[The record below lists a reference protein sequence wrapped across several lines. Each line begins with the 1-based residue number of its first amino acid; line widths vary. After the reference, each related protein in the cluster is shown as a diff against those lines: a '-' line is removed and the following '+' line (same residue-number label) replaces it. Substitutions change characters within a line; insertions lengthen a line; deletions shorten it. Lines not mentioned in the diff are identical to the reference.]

1 MFEVHATGS
10 GTARKLEVK
19 PSAQDAKIQ
28 FIAAPGSGL
37 SAGDAGAIA
46 TQVRKALRASFTLV
60 PVDLPPDFAFTEFKG
75 VGTGDG
81 QAVALPLQLS
91 EPPSP
96 PGAIQEITQSVVGPA
111 GFGFGISADF
121 VRHVFQPTIDNL
133 MQFKRDF
140 TISIPIWFDPT
151 YHFSVTAV
159 DFFNNRTIDLVIH
172 GKATTSNFGWSDYNN
187 IVIKQR
193 FALLMLFDTLFIKAD
208 DYEPEVSG
216 VASEAVGSI
225 KNAVIAQRN
234 AALPPAQRS
243 LNTQLNSAKIRL
255 NRALHSFDPAASA
268 TFRAG
273 FSDDAASGTSGG
285 VGDRPRG
292 GGDPWRCEKRLV
304 AIGPGRGGHRR
315 RAREDL
321 QRAEQLD
328 PGGRIDRHVW
338 SWVEGS
344 PIVAWGGVVKTLTDE
359 HRFVLSIPPPQS
371 GPGPVDT
378 KVVTQVCLRLE
389 GSRTL
394 SDGSVESVVAGATC
408 LAPDPG
414 IVMVVPSWWEPVHV
428 PVWMPD
434 QPETVLAK
442 DAVAGH
448 YRAVG
453 PSEAGRADS
462 QLAGALRRLERARA
476 ARRGTSLPRSKR
488 LQRRSLPV
496 LLLPQGA
503 FDVSRRELESRLAS
517 ITESLPATGTG
528 DGRRRGR
535 MDADVQCI
543 EGPLDV
549 PDQRPAQVRLESR
562 GRRGSGLSSPR
573 LSKSMRRRPRRLAP
587 VHCAWRCP
595 LASAH
600 RMRCSR
606 PIARSRWP
614 SIACA
619 DAGRC

>member
-1 MFEVHATGS
+1 M
-10 GTARKLEVK
+10 
-19 PSAQDAKIQ
+19 
-28 FIAAPGSGL
+28 
-37 SAGDAGAIA
+37 
-46 TQVRKALRASFTLV
+46 
-60 PVDLPPDFAFTEFKG
+60 
-75 VGTGDG
+75 
-81 QAVALPLQLS
+81 
-91 EPPSP
+91 
-96 PGAIQEITQSVVGPA
+96 
-111 GFGFGISADF
+111 
-121 VRHVFQPTIDNL
+121 
-133 MQFKRDF
+133 
-140 TISIPIWFDPT
+140 
-151 YHFSVTAV
+151 TAV
-159 DFFNNRTIDLVIH
+159 DLLFNNRTIDLVIH

-243 LNTQLNSAKIRL
+243 LNTQLNSAKTRL

-285 VGDRPRG
+285 VAIVPEGVVIRGDVKSGSSPLAPVVEVTDVEHG
-292 GGDPWRCEKRLV
+292 KTYSALNSW
-304 AIGPGRGGHRR
+304 I
-315 RAREDL
+315 
-321 QRAEQLD
+321 

-371 GPGPVDT
+371 GLGPVDT

-394 SDGSVESVVAGATC
+394 SDGSVESVVVGATC

-448 YRAVG
+448 VTVQSDRPKQDELTRNSLVHF
-453 PSEAGRADS
+453 ADWS
-462 QLAGALRRLERARA
+462 AREPLAGITAALE
-476 ARRGTSLPRSKR
+476 R
-488 LQRRSLPV
+488 LQRRSLALGIFV
-496 LLLPQGA
+496 VLPQGA

-517 ITESLPATGTG
+517 ITERFQLPVQVTEDDEGGWTRTFSVSKVPSTYLINARRKFVWSREGDVDPGELAAALEKHATPAPAP
-528 DGRRRGR
+528 RAR
-535 MDADVQCI
+535 
-543 EGPLDV
+543 PL
-549 PDQRPAQVRLESR
+549 
-562 GRRGSGLSSPR
+562 
-573 LSKSMRRRPRRLAP
+573 RLAVSP
-587 VHCAWRCP
+587 
-595 LASAH
+595 ASAR